1 MDTFPFLAPSQDKT
15 EGEEEDY
22 KFLGSQISLLVSL
35 FLHTVEQK
43 HNVRVSIAKKV
54 VHMT

>member
-1 MDTFPFLAPSQDKT
+1 MDTFPLLAASQDKT
-15 EGEEEDY
+15 EGEEEDS
-22 KFLGSQISLLVSL
+22 KFLGSQISLVVSF
-35 FLHTVEQK
+35 FLHTAVQK